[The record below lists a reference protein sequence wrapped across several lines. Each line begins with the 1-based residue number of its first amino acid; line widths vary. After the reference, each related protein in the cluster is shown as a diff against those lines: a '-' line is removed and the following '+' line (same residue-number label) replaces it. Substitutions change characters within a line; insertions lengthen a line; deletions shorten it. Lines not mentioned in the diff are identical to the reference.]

1 METYNQEYR
10 EKFWENIDSLRKKRG
25 LSWKTLA
32 KCVGVS
38 NENLCHSRANS
49 TLPRLDKLSNFSNAL
64 NCSLEDLVN
73 LK

>member
-1 METYNQEYR
+1 MKTYNQEYR
-10 EKFWENIDSLRKKRG
+10 AKFWENIDMLRKKRG

-32 KCVGVS
+32 KGVGVS

-64 NCSLEDLVN
+64 NCSLEDLIN
-73 LK
+73 L